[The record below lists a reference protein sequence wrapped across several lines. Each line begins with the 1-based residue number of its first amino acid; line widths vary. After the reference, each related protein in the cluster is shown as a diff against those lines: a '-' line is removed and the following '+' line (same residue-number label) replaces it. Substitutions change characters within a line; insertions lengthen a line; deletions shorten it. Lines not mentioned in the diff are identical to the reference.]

1 MYALKKL
8 NTNKAAD
15 TMDLTSEHLK
25 FAGTTVVEYLKDLLN
40 YIIKEKR
47 ISPVLKEGL
56 LTPIFKKGEATNPSN
71 YRGITVTSVILKV
84 LEHVMNKRHNVILEK
99 TQSRLQKGFTVGQ
112 SSMNA
117 ALILSETISESRNA
131 KKPVIITTLDAQ
143 KAFDV
148 VHHNSL
154 LRKLYL
160 DGIRGDDW
168 LLLAHMYSDL
178 TSRVKWENTLSSPIV
193 IKQGVRQGGVL
204 STSHYKRYNNPLLL
218 QIEDKFSGV
227 TIGCINIPQ
236 VTCADDLA
244 LITHT
249 PEEMQVMIDSVGD
262 FAQRER
268 YCINPTKSSV
278 LTYKNSSK
286 IKSDDCKYHMC
297 GKLLPNEINT
307 THLGIQRNTS
317 NSADIENKINLGRR
331 AAYSLMGAGL
341 HCGNGLKQD
350 ICARLWNSEIVPRLT
365 FGLEVMNL
373 KNKDINVLEAFQRKS
388 LKQIQGLPDKAP
400 NTAALALLGI
410 APVEMIIHKNMLTLF
425 GNIIRNEDSIE
436 YEML

>member
-1 MYALKKL
+1 M
-8 NTNKAAD
+8 
-15 TMDLTSEHLK
+15 
-25 FAGTTVVEYLKDLLN
+25 
-40 YIIKEKR
+40 
-47 ISPVLKEGL
+47 
-56 LTPIFKKGEATNPSN
+56 
-71 YRGITVTSVILKV
+71 
-84 LEHVMNKRHNVILEK
+84 
-99 TQSRLQKGFTVGQ
+99 
-112 SSMNA
+112 
-117 ALILSETISESRNA
+117 
-131 KKPVIITTLDAQ
+131 LDAQ

-268 YCINPTKSSV
+268 Y
-278 LTYKNSSK
+278 LY
-286 IKSDDCKYHMC
+286 
-297 GKLLPNEINT
+297 
-307 THLGIQRNTS
+307 QS
-317 NSADIENKINLGRR
+317 N
-331 AAYSLMGAGL
+331 
-341 HCGNGLKQD
+341 
-350 ICARLWNSEIVPRLT
+350 
-365 FGLEVMNL
+365 
-373 KNKDINVLEAFQRKS
+373 
-388 LKQIQGLPDKAP
+388 
-400 NTAALALLGI
+400 
-410 APVEMIIHKNMLTLF
+410 
-425 GNIIRNEDSIE
+425 
-436 YEML
+436 